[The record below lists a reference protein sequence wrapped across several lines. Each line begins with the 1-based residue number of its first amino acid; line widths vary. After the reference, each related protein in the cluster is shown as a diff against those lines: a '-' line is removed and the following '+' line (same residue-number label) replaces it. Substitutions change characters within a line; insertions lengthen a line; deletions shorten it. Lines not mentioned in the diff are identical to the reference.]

1 MPEGKGTLEEIMIT
15 DLSRGK
21 AGKVLL
27 MYTLPLFG
35 SVVFQ
40 QLYNIADSVIAG
52 RACGEDALA
61 AIGASYPITAIFMAF
76 AFGLNGG
83 ASVIISRLFGAGKK
97 RDLATAVSTSYIIS
111 GAVCLAL
118 TLIGTIFA
126 GGMLEAL
133 DTPQNIMAQGAAYLR
148 IYTLGMPFV
157 FLYNITTGVFTAL
170 GDSRT
175 PFIFLILS
183 SVGNIVLDILFVLI
197 FPKTAGVAAVAW
209 ATFVTQGI
217 ACVGALI
224 ALRVRIRTATE
235 DGAPLFSRSIARSIM
250 IIAVPSILQ
259 NSFVSVGNLMIQSVI
274 NAHGSGVI
282 AGYAA
287 AIKINTFTITCF
299 SALATA
305 ISAFASQSIGAG
317 KPGRVKDGVKA
328 CIGLAMIIGI
338 PVAIFN
344 LIFAPYAI
352 GIFLENGTGEL
363 AVAAGSAFLR
373 IVSPFYLVVSV
384 KIISDGA
391 LRGCGDVAA
400 FTVATFADLLLRVVF
415 TYLFDALWHTPS
427 GLYIW
432 WSWPAGWVIGTAV
445 SLAFYL
451 SGRWKKKVI

>member
-1 MPEGKGTLEEIMIT
+1 MIT

-118 TLIGTIFA
+118 TLIGTLFA

-133 DTPQNIMAQGAAYLR
+133 DTPQNIMAHGATYLR

-183 SVGNIVLDILFVLI
+183 SVGNIALDMLFVLI

-317 KPGRVKDGVKA
+317 KP
-328 CIGLAMIIGI
+328 
-338 PVAIFN
+338 
-344 LIFAPYAI
+344 
-352 GIFLENGTGEL
+352 
-363 AVAAGSAFLR
+363 
-373 IVSPFYLVVSV
+373 
-384 KIISDGA
+384 
-391 LRGCGDVAA
+391 RG
-400 FTVATFADLLLRVVF
+400 
-415 TYLFDALWHTPS
+415 
-427 GLYIW
+427 
-432 WSWPAGWVIGTAV
+432 
-445 SLAFYL
+445 
-451 SGRWKKKVI
+451 